1 MFNYRDVLDSDGLI
15 ASRRPGYERRPA
27 QIAMAAEVDAAIRKR
42 THLAVEA
49 GTGVGKSF
57 AYLVPSILYVVEDQ
71 VRDYKSDDYFE
82 VPSDED
88 ASESQKPEA
97 SPEDRQTEA
106 PSSPDPERSERGSG
120 AGDPVRRVVVST
132 HTISLQEQL
141 VRKDVPF
148 LNSIL
153 PFEFTVA
160 LAKGRAN
167 YVCRRRFENAERAV
181 AKGSLLDDDRR
192 DEFVRLRKWLAKTSD
207 GSKSELDPP
216 VSFDA
221 WNEINCEQGNCLG
234 KKCKFR
240 DRCFFAKARTRLR
253 NANIIVVNHA
263 LLFSD
268 LALKDGAIL
277 PNYDVLIF
285 DEAHTMAEVAAEHFG
300 VEVTEY
306 SIEYLLNR
314 LYNDRTNKGMLVEEL
329 DKTRGTVL
337 AEPFQNAS
345 DRVVDCYIR
354 AESFFD
360 SLREWLNARPS
371 SNGRVL
377 EPHIVDSGLCEG
389 LRALKRSLTVAAD
402 MIEDDGRR
410 QEYLAAVDR
419 VTNVVA
425 AIDGWLD
432 QNEEGSAYW
441 LERYKSRGRER
452 ISIHAA
458 PIDVAPILREEL
470 FGEIPVVI
478 TASATLT
485 TGSAA
490 SRVARVA
497 EDEIDVSPVAVE
509 TGADDEPEE
518 TRRAF
523 AFFRRR
529 VGLDGAPARALGS
542 PFNYREQMTLVL
554 AKGLELSPGAFDAEP
569 SERAERNERRLWRA
583 LRDYV
588 AETDGGAFALFTN
601 ASQMRRATEALEPFF
616 AERNYP
622 FFSQSSGASR
632 QLMVERFKESERSV
646 LFGVDSFWQG
656 VDVPGSALR
665 NVIIV
670 KFPFLSPAHP
680 LVEARL
686 QAIEESGGAP
696 FRDYQLPTAILKFK
710 QGVGRLIRTRTDVG
724 QVVILDERVHTKSYG
739 RDFLR
744 ALPDCKLRVD
754 VFQ

>member
-15 ASRRPGYERRPA
+15 ARRRPGYERRPA

-42 THLAVEA
+42 TCLAVEA

-57 AYLVPSILYVVEDQ
+57 AYLVPSILYVVENQ
-71 VRDYKSDDYFE
+71 VREYRKDDYFE
-82 VPSDED
+82 LPDDED
-88 ASESQKPEA
+88 ASESQTPDEL
-97 SPEDRQTEA
+97 SEDRRFETS
-106 PSSPDPERSERGSG
+106 PSSKPSRSESSLD
-120 AGDPVRRVVVST
+120 AGDAVRRVVVST

-141 VRKDVPF
+141 VKKDVPF

-167 YVCRRRFENAERAV
+167 YVCRRRFANAERAV
-181 AKGSLLDDDRR
+181 VKGSLFEDDRR
-192 DEFVRLRKWLAKTSD
+192 DEFVRLRKWLNKTSD

-216 VSFDA
+216 VSFDV

-234 KKCKFR
+234 RKCQYR

-314 LYNDRTNKGMLVEEL
+314 LYNDRTNKGLLVEEL
-329 DKTRGTVL
+329 DQTRGT
-337 AEPFQNAS
+337 AESEPFRNAS
-345 DRVVDCYIR
+345 ERVLDCYIR
-354 AESFFD
+354 AEAFFD
-360 SLREWLNARPS
+360 GLREWLDARPN

-377 EPHIVDSGLCEG
+377 EPHIVDNGLAEG
-389 LRALKRSLTVAAD
+389 LRALKRSLMVAAD
-402 MIEDDGRR
+402 AIEEEDRR
-410 QEYLAAVDR
+410 QEYVAASER
-419 VTNVVA
+419 ITNVIA

-432 QNEEGSAYW
+432 QGEEGCAYW
-441 LERYKSRGRER
+441 LERYKSRGRPR
-452 ISIHAA
+452 VSLHAA
-458 PIDVAPILREEL
+458 PVDVAPILREKL
-470 FGEIPVVI
+470 FGEIPVVV
-478 TASATLT
+478 TTSATLT
-485 TGSAA
+485 TGAA
-490 SRVARVA
+490 SRRVDAA
-497 EDEIDVSPVAVE
+497 EEEIDLTPVAVE

-518 TRRAF
+518 TRQAF

-554 AKGLELSPGAFDAEP
+554 AKGLELSPGAFDAE
-569 SERAERNERRLWRA
+569 SDKRAELNERRLWRA

-588 AETDGGAFALFTN
+588 DETDGGAFALFTN
-601 ASQMRRATEALEPFF
+601 ASQMKRAAEALEPFF

-622 FFSQSSGASR
+622 FYSQSSGASR

-670 KFPFLSPAHP
+670 KFPFLSPGHP

-754 VFQ
+754 VFH